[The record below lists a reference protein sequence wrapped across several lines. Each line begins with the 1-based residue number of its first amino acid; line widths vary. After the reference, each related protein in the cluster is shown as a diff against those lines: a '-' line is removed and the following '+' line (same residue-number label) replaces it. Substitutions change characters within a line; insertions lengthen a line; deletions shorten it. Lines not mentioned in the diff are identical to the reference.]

1 MKRIFFIAILLI
13 ISQLAIAQ
21 SKDESAV
28 GNAIET
34 LKKAMIDADKA
45 TLEAISA
52 EVLSYGHSNGK
63 IEDKKQ
69 FVEAIASGESD
80 FVTIDLSNQTIK
92 ISKDVALVR
101 HRLDAKTNNKGVA
114 GTVKLDVLLI
124 FQKQK
129 GKWLLIARQAVK
141 VV

>member
-1 MKRIFFIAILLI
+1 MKQTLFIVILLI
-13 ISQLAIAQ
+13 ISQLTFAQ
-21 SKDESAV
+21 SKDELAV
-28 GNAIET
+28 SNAVET

-45 TLEAISA
+45 TLETISA

-80 FVTIDLSNQTIK
+80 FVTIDLSNQAIK
-92 ISKDVALVR
+92 ISKDIAIVR

-114 GTVKLDVLLI
+114 GTTKLDVLLI

-129 GKWLLIARQAVK
+129 GKWLLVARQAVK